1 MFTKGE
7 LPAVEGRRVWCAH
20 PEHGQS
26 DACPGCG
33 ATFGKTWWVKYYVN
47 GKPVRESTETDS
59 ETKARRMLKEREGRV
74 AGGQPLLPRVDRIRY
89 EEAAADLR
97 QHYRVTGERNLEE
110 AEYRLA
116 RLDAFFAHRR
126 LASIGPADATAYAA
140 QRQGEQVANGTINRE
155 LAVLSRM
162 LRLAYDNN
170 KLLRLPRL
178 RHLEEAAPRSGFFE
192 REQYEAVRQHL
203 PEDLQAAV
211 AIAHTFG
218 WRMQSEVLILE
229 LRQVDLEAG
238 TIRLDPGATKNDEG
252 RVVYLTPELRG
263 MLTAQV
269 ARVMDLMRE
278 RGAVIPYL
286 FPHLTGRHQGQR
298 RREFRKAWKT
308 ACKRAGCLGMLQHDF
323 RRTAVRNMVNAG
335 IPERVAMAVTGHKTR
350 SIFDRY
356 HIVSP
361 GDLQEASRR
370 LAETSTPTVAS
381 RLDRERRS
389 M

>member
-1 MFTKGE
+1 M
-7 LPAVEGRRVWCAH
+7 RRRRRI
-20 PEHGQS
+20 
-26 DACPGCG
+26 
-33 ATFGKTWWVKYYVN
+33 YV
-47 GKPVRESTETDS
+47 GTT
-59 ETKARRMLKEREGRV
+59 
-74 AGGQPLLPRVDRIRY
+74 
-89 EEAAADLR
+89 
-97 QHYRVTGERNLEE
+97 RVTGERNLEE

-116 RLDAFFAHRR
+116 HLDAFFANRR
-126 LASIGPADATAYAA
+126 LASIGGADATAYAE
-140 QRQGEQVANGTINRE
+140 QRQAEQVANGTINRE
-155 LAVLSRM
+155 LAVLHRM
-162 LRLAYDNN
+162 LRLAYDDD
-170 KLLRLPRL
+170 KLLRLPRV
-178 RHLEEAAPRSGFFE
+178 RKLEEAAPRSGFFE
-192 REQYEAVRQHL
+192 REQYDAVRQRL

-218 WRMQSEVLILE
+218 WRMQSEVLTLE
-229 LRQVDLEAG
+229 LRQLDLEAG
-238 TIRLDPGATKNDEG
+238 TIRLDPGATKNDDG
-252 RVVYLTPELRG
+252 RLVYLTPELAALLG
-263 MLTAQV
+263 AQV
-269 ARVMDLMRE
+269 ARVMHLMRE

-308 ACKRAGCLGMLQHDF
+308 ACKQAGCLGMLQHDF

-335 IPERVAMAVTGHKTR
+335 VSEKVAMEITGHETR
-350 SIFDRY
+350 SVFDRY